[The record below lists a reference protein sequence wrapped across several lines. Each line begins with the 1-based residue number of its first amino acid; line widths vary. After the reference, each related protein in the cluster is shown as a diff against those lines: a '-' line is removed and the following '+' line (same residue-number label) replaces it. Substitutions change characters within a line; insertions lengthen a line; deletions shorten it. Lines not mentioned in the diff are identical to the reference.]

1 MAYQKRRKS
10 TMASFKCKD
19 MGMHCEFEVK
29 DASQGELKQIVSLHL
44 EKTHNQKV
52 PLPPDVMEKLRK
64 AIKK

>member
-1 MAYQKRRKS
+1 
-10 TMASFKCKD
+10 MASFKCKD
-19 MGMHCEFEVK
+19 MGMDCGFEVK
-29 DASQGELKQIVSLHL
+29 DTSQGELQQIVSLHL